1 MAKRITLEPIAQE
14 ASVQT
19 NDNLLSMLLKHELNV
34 QWKCG
39 GRGCCSTC
47 HVYIQE
53 GVESLSPKSR
63 RELKTLELISS
74 CEDNSRLACQARV
87 LGEGVVVELPA
98 GMYLSEIDNLD
109 ALIGRRVQQPILHPL
124 DGTVL
129 VEGGMVITRS
139 LVCQLQ
145 EALVQIDRL
154 LART

>member
-14 ASVQT
+14 TSVKT

-34 QWKCG
+34 QWKCR
-39 GRGCCSTC
+39 GRGRCSTC
-47 HVYIQE
+47 HVYIRE

-63 RELKTLELISS
+63 RELKTLALISN
-74 CEDNSRLACQARV
+74 CEENSRLACQARV

-98 GMYLSEIDNLD
+98 GMYLSEIDDLD
-109 ALIGRRVQQPILHPL
+109 SLIGKRVQQPILHPM

-139 LVCQLQ
+139 LVCQLK
-145 EALVQIDRL
+145 EALVQIDQL
-154 LART
+154 LA